1 MAKRR
6 TGGDQELPFV
16 ALMDTM
22 TNVVGVLT
30 IVLVMIGISLAS
42 AVNRVF
48 SALPPATEA
57 QIQAAQAELDRL
69 QAARASA
76 QARLAA
82 LDKPDAAPPDLAAVE
97 AELARLERTL
107 KDKDIKVL
115 DAAALE
121 KERARRAAEL
131 KDKKAAMDKVLAEQQ
146 RLKGLLDT
154 TPAYVPPPA
163 KVVRIPSNRPIP
175 EGAKIERILV
185 TKDGPHW
192 IDEAGAT
199 AAFLAEFKSS
209 ALRSCVA
216 QKVTRGKQSVSIY
229 DHEKLARYFETR
241 KLMFREFQLSVTY
254 SSWSASP
261 QLRLAPTRA
270 SPTELMFVLRRLK
283 MSPKTVVLF
292 QVMGDAFEPYL
303 AARELCDQVGVP
315 AGWEYAGS
323 PTFQFVVR
331 EIETNRP
338 KPPPPKPADPS
349 KPEIKRPVTRLD

>member
-1 MAKRR
+1 M
-6 TGGDQELPFV
+6 

-48 SALPPATEA
+48 SALPPATVE
-57 QIQAAQAELDRL
+57 QVRAAQAELDRL
-69 QAARASA
+69 KDALRPDQ
-76 QARLAA
+76 QRLQELA
-82 LDKPDAAPPDLAAVE
+82 KPDAPLPDLAAVD
-97 AELARLERTL
+97 AELARLERTV
-107 KDKDIKVL
+107 KDKDIKLL
-115 DAAALE
+115 DVTTLE
-121 KERARRAAEL
+121 RERAKREAEL
-131 KDKKAAMDKVLAEQQ
+131 KERKTALDKLMAEIE

-163 KVVRIPSNRPIP
+163 KVVRIPASRPIP

-199 AAFLAEFKSS
+199 AAFLAEFRSS
-209 ALRSCVA
+209 AIRSCVA

-229 DHEKLARYFETR
+229 DHEKLARYFDAR
-241 KLMFREFQLSVTY
+241 KLMFREFQLSVVY
-254 SSWSASP
+254 STWTSSP
-261 QLRLAPTRA
+261 QLRLTPTRA

-283 MSPKTVVLF
+283 MEPKTVVMF
-292 QVMGDAFEPYL
+292 HVMGDAFEAYL
-303 AARELCDQVGVP
+303 AARELCDQAGVP

-323 PTFQFVVR
+323 PAMQFVVR

-338 KPPPPKPADPS
+338 KPPPAKPADPA
-349 KPEIKRPVTRLD
+349 KPEIKRPATRLD